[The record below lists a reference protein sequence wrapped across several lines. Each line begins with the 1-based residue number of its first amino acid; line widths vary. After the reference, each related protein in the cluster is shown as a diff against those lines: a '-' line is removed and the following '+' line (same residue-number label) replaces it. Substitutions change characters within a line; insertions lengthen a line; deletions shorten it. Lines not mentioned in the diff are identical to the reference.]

1 MAAPRFTKSG
11 LITGIIAASLLAGTA
26 VASVAIGAV
35 SGWKEDDWGLWLTLK
50 ILWGS
55 CAVAVLAAVLTRVTI
70 IGWYFRRYFR
80 LSDPDAPPPPDPVS
94 GGPRRPARAPW
105 YKSGKLSFSMTVV
118 LVSLLGAAVI
128 AVAVLWILSDVLG
141 KDLFWLLFR
150 IIVAAW
156 WVASITIV
164 LTRVGV
170 FRVGMLRGR
179 RNPPGGDGA
188 AGPAES
194 PASEQSKAID
204 S

>member
-1 MAAPRFTKSG
+1 MADPRPPKSG
-11 LITGIIAASLLAGTA
+11 LITGVIAASLLAGTA
-26 VASVAIGAV
+26 VATLVIGMLG
-35 SGWKEDDWGLWLTLK
+35 GWREDDWGLWLTLK

-55 CAVAVLAAVLTRVTI
+55 CAVAVLAAALTRVTI
-70 IGWYFRRYFR
+70 IAWFFRRYFR
-80 LSDPDAPPPPDPVS
+80 RADAGAAPPPDPVG
-94 GGPRRPARAPW
+94 GGPRRPTQAPW

-118 LVSLLGAAVI
+118 LVSLAGATAV

-156 WVASITIV
+156 WVATITIV

-179 RNPPGGDGA
+179 QNPPAPPGDGA
-188 AGPAES
+188 AVRPPSSEEIK
-194 PASEQSKAID
+194 ASD
-204 S
+204 P